1 MKQLVDSLAE
11 ELPPTKQGRVG
22 LGLDG
27 YPHGESAAAGSSSE
41 LHGLCTGCHAR
52 SSESTP
58 WTPIAIIPFSR
69 IVSYSL
75 YHDSVVV
82 VLNFQAWSLVQ
93 NKLVLP

>member
-11 ELPPTKQGRVG
+11 ELPPTKRGRVG

-58 WTPIAIIPFSR
+58 RTHCHHSILKDCVVQLCKQPPFSSQNPFR
-69 IVSYSL
+69 LL
-75 YHDSVVV
+75 YGQQLSV
-82 VLNFQAWSLVQ
+82 
-93 NKLVLP
+93 